1 MDYRLYRAVN
11 DLVEDQPWLASV
23 AVRLETWGVVAL
35 AIATVM
41 LWLLARPGSERK
53 WKAASG
59 SALGAAGLALL
70 VNQAIA
76 KVWSRPR
83 PYVSHPSAH
92 VWTARSHD
100 PSFPS
105 DHASAAFAIATSVLL
120 FDRFAG
126 ALFLVAAA
134 LIGVGRVVVG
144 VHYPGDVAAGVV
156 VGVACA
162 LLVGRLARPLVLGL
176 VRVVERV
183 TDPLVAPA
191 WRLAG
196 ARRRSTR
203 PARE

>member
-1 MDYRLYRAVN
+1 VDYRLYHAVN
-11 DLVEDQPWLASV
+11 ELVEDQTWLAAV
-23 AVRLETWGVVAL
+23 ALRLETWGVVAL
-35 AIATVM
+35 AAATVA

-59 SALGAAGLALL
+59 TALGAAGLALL

-76 KVWSRPR
+76 KVWARPR
-83 PYVSHPSAH
+83 PFASHPSAH
-92 VWTARSHD
+92 VWGPRSHD

-120 FDRFAG
+120 FDRLAG
-126 ALFLVAAA
+126 ALFLVGAA
-134 LIGVGRVVVG
+134 LIALGRVVVG

-162 LLVGRLARPLVLGL
+162 LIVGRLGRPVIIRL
-176 VRVVERV
+176 VRLVERV
-183 TDPLVAPA
+183 TDPVVAPA

-196 ARRRSTR
+196 RRSSS
-203 PARE
+203 RE